1 MLPDLYHLGSDYN
14 LRLLQKNH
22 LKVGGSTEN
31 GMIEIR
37 NVEILPGK
45 IAQVSEGSIEYR
57 LIIFQR
63 LVIINES

>member
-1 MLPDLYHLGSDYN
+1 MLPDLYHLDSDYN
-14 LRLLQKNH
+14 AFL
-22 LKVGGSTEN
+22 GGSKEN

-37 NVEILPGK
+37 KVEILPGK
-45 IAQVSEGSIEYR
+45 IAQISEGSIECR